1 MHDIKEFCFLGVLA
15 ALVGGAG
22 VSSLPFLGAVKKSK
36 LSSQFAWLAV
46 IFAFCSVLWV
56 AFQGQFTMVA
66 VGTSTHPEMGVLLNS
81 FTVTLVLFICITG
94 AVIQSFSVR
103 YLQAEKKSSGFFTG
117 ANAVL
122 LSMIIVATSI
132 TVTVL
137 VIAWIFA
144 GMSFVW
150 VIRYRSDLPGTK
162 ESSRKTMKAFMLGD
176 SALLVAAVMMFERM
190 GNIDLASL
198 GSHVLAKN
206 SGVLSVIIALLIVI
220 AALTRSAQGLF
231 GNWLPGTISAPT
243 PVSALLHAGV
253 VNGGGILLIR
263 LSFMTGN
270 SIFAMAAAF
279 VVVLFTATVANA
291 VMTKKADVKGS
302 LVFSTMAQMGFMIAE
317 CSVGLYLAAL
327 IHLIGHAMYKATLFF
342 GSGSQ
347 ILGSKMIPKL
357 SPISAPLPVR
367 MVTSVLT
374 AAATVAI
381 IVSLGGLVNRQGFPL
396 IIFISITIASAVWT
410 WWSRHRVSYILTLVW
425 TLFFMLLGTIYGALI
440 DGLGR
445 WVTPSLPVTGSGTL
459 DVWWLLGF
467 GIVGI
472 GISAVMRVPTLRTR
486 TVVLL
491 LDAGSASF
499 ALQAKRGMNT
509 PPRIQKEKQDA
520 GELIS
525 AYSGVTS

>member
-1 MHDIKEFCFLGVLA
+1 
-15 ALVGGAG
+15 
-22 VSSLPFLGAVKKSK
+22 
-36 LSSQFAWLAV
+36 
-46 IFAFCSVLWV
+46 
-56 AFQGQFTMVA
+56 
-66 VGTSTHPEMGVLLNS
+66 
-81 FTVTLVLFICITG
+81 
-94 AVIQSFSVR
+94 
-103 YLQAEKKSSGFFTG
+103 
-117 ANAVL
+117 
-122 LSMIIVATSI
+122 
-132 TVTVL
+132 
-137 VIAWIFA
+137 
-144 GMSFVW
+144 
-150 VIRYRSDLPGTK
+150 
-162 ESSRKTMKAFMLGD
+162 
-176 SALLVAAVMMFERM
+176 
-190 GNIDLASL
+190 
-198 GSHVLAKN
+198 
-206 SGVLSVIIALLIVI
+206 
-220 AALTRSAQGLF
+220 
-231 GNWLPGTISAPT
+231 
-243 PVSALLHAGV
+243 
-253 VNGGGILLIR
+253 
-263 LSFMTGN
+263 
-270 SIFAMAAAF
+270 
-279 VVVLFTATVANA
+279 
-291 VMTKKADVKGS
+291 MTKKADVKGS

-347 ILGSKMIPKL
+347 ILGSKMTPKL

-367 MVTSVLT
+367 IVTSVLT
-374 AAATVAI
+374 AATTVAI

-410 WWSRHRVSYILTLVW
+410 WWSRHRVSYVLTLVW

-499 ALQAKRGMNT
+499 ALQAKRGMIT